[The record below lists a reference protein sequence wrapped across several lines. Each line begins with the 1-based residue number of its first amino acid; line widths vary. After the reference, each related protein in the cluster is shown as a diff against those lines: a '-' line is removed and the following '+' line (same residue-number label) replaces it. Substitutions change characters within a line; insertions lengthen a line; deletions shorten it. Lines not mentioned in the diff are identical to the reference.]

1 MAKKWQK
8 IAIKM
13 AKKRLKNG
21 EKKWQQN
28 GDKNVKKMAT
38 KWQKNGDENGEK
50 IRNIAIKW

>member
-1 MAKKWQK
+1 MGE
-8 IAIKM
+8 
-13 AKKRLKNG
+13 KRLKNG
-21 EKKWQQN
+21 EKKWQQNGDKN

>member
-1 MAKKWQK
+1 MAT
-8 IAIKM
+8 
-13 AKKRLKNG
+13 
-21 EKKWQQN
+21 KWQQNGHKN